1 MMDENNSEVF
11 GDIPEFYSAIIN
23 AESNVITELNQF
35 KDGGLI
41 SILETLD
48 SAKQSNC
55 GNSLTSLIT
64 EQIKS
69 EQTYPI
75 PIFVKAKS
83 LAKIIKADENK
94 RRMKNRMSL
103 FRTQR

>member
-11 GDIPEFYSAIIN
+11 GDIPSFYSAIIN

-41 SILETLD
+41 SIFGDPGFGKTIQLRQFTH
-48 SAKQSNC
+48 
-55 GNSLTSLIT
+55 SLIT

-83 LAKIIKADENK
+83 LAKIIKAIVNK
-94 RRMKNRMSL
+94 KEKPE
-103 FRTQR
+103 